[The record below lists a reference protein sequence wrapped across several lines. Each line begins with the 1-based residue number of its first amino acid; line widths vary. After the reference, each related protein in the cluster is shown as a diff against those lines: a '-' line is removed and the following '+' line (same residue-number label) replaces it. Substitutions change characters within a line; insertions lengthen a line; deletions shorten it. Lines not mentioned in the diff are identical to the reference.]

1 MSQHLAVSLSCRFD
15 VGSWSEQLL
24 QQTEGAGELKRASI
38 VNALSGSLE
47 GQGWLEYQL
56 LYPADEGGEVSF
68 IGYERVVAR
77 WGERQGSLV
86 LRHDGVYSAAAG
98 VSGSLRVM
106 PGSGSGDFAGL
117 SGDGRIVAR
126 AGEHGGEYLLTLQ
139 YRD

>member
-15 VGSWSEQLL
+15 AGAWSEQPL
-24 QQTEGAGELKRASI
+24 QQTEGAGALKRASGAH
-38 VNALSGSLE
+38 ALSGSLE

-56 LYPADEGGEVSF
+56 LHQADGSGAVSF

-77 WGERQGSLV
+77 WGDKQGSLV
-86 LRHDGVYSAAAG
+86 LRHEGEYSAAAG
-98 VSGSLRVM
+98 TRGELLVM

-117 SGDGRIVAR
+117 CGDGRIVAR
-126 AGEHGGEYLLTLQ
+126 AGEAGGEYLLTLQ